1 MQNVT
6 SFQPQ
11 QKIRLGDTL
20 VAKQII
26 SEAQLKQA
34 LDEQKRSGHKLG
46 NTLIELGFIQED
58 ELLNFLSQ
66 QLQIPFIDLNNF
78 TVNKNII
85 QNLPEAQARRFR
97 AVVLEYN
104 ENDVL
109 LGMSDPTNLF
119 AFDEIARTLKRR
131 IRLAVVRESD
141 LLKVID
147 RAYQSNE
154 GISTLAEELDEQLSD
169 RDISLEAMLQS
180 AEASETPVFRMIH
193 RLFED
198 ALRNGASDIHIEPDE
213 KVLRIRQRIDG
224 VLQEQVMNEKRIAP
238 ALVQRLKIL
247 SELDIS
253 EKRLPQDG
261 RFHIKLGKH
270 NLDIR
275 ISTMPVQHGEA
286 VVMRLL
292 DQTDGAPTLARLN
305 MPADTL
311 RRWRSLLT
319 RQHGMLLVT
328 GPTGSGKTTTL
339 YASLDELNQPEK
351 KIITIEDPVEYR
363 LPRVNQVQTHDKIGL
378 TFSQIL
384 RTSLRQDPDVL
395 LVGEMRDLET
405 VEIGLRAS
413 MTGHLVLS
421 TLHTNSAISTI
432 TRLMDIGASGYLL
445 ASSLLGI
452 VAQRLVRKVCPD
464 CAAPA
469 TIDPQQK
476 SWLEGRGIT
485 DHQKFVSGKGCERCN
500 QTGYRGRVGI
510 YQLLEINTTMAEA
523 LRADDLS
530 GFIASVNASGSH
542 ASLSDLVIQSA
553 LDGTTS
559 LDEAIRIGSDEET

>member
-1 MQNVT
+1 MQNAT
-6 SFQPQ
+6 SFSPQ
-11 QKIRLGDTL
+11 KKIRLGDSL
-20 VAKQII
+20 VAKRII

-46 NTLIELGFIQED
+46 NTLIQLGFINED

-66 QLQIPFIDLNNF
+66 QLQIPFIDLSNS
-78 TVNKNII
+78 TISKDIA
-85 QNLPEAQARRFR
+85 QHLPEAQARRFR
-97 AVVLEYN
+97 AIVIEYN
-104 ENDVL
+104 KNDVL

-119 AFDEIARTLKRR
+119 AFDEITRILKRQ

-147 RAYQSNE
+147 RAYQNNE
-154 GISTLAEELDEQLSD
+154 GIISLAEELDEQLSD
-169 RDISLEAMLQS
+169 RDISLDAMLQS

-224 VLQEQVMNEKRIAP
+224 ILQEQVMNEKRIAS

-270 NLDIR
+270 DLDIR
-275 ISTMPVQHGEA
+275 ISTMPTQHGET

-292 DQTDGAPTLARLN
+292 DQTDGAPTLSRLT
-305 MPADTL
+305 MPGDTM
-311 RRWRSLLT
+311 RRWQSLLT

-339 YASLDELNQPEK
+339 YASLDELNQPGK

-363 LPRVNQVQTHDKIGL
+363 LSRVNQVQTHDKIGL
-378 TFSQIL
+378 TFSQVL

-452 VAQRLVRKVCPD
+452 IAQRLVRKICQN
-464 CAAPA
+464 CATPA
-469 TIDPQQK
+469 ILDMQQK

-485 DHQKFVSGKGCERCN
+485 EHQGFTTGKGCERCN
-500 QTGYRGRVGI
+500 QTGYRGRTGI
-510 YQLLEINTTMAEA
+510 YQLLEINASMAAA
-523 LRADDLS
+523 LRVDDLPE
-530 GFIASVNASGSH
+530 FIIAVNASGSH
-542 ASLSDLVIQSA
+542 APLANLVIQSA
-553 LDGTTS
+553 LEGVTS
-559 LDEAIRIGSDEET
+559 LDEAIRIGSDEEI